1 MKKLFITIIS
11 MLLPIL
17 ASAQEL
23 CMFNENNEMGLDSE
37 NGTALFAGTVIGETE
52 SIVATIGADDTYKPQ
67 SATFTVNDTEITGGL
82 QGGTNPRDA
91 DGGMPSNT
99 LVQPA
104 SGSFLVFETEADG
117 FLFVMLKA
125 QSNKPYTVFE
135 DGIAIGYTFAA
146 IGDAATDLGT
156 VYQFTLEDNQNVIMN
171 PVEWAEQEFLKIT
184 APDNY
189 AARWSKDEE
198 GADVWDPIKVNGL
211 GVIKF
216 HVYAGCKYI
225 VNSNGSKIT
234 AAGFV
239 FSPTDNV
246 TIKSDDI
253 TIYSGDGS
261 SFVDEAEKWTIVG
274 DADLVGADWD
284 LSHKS
289 NNMRTTDLV
298 NYKLLK
304 RNVFL
309 KKGLYMYKVAKDYAM
324 TESYPNSNATL
335 LVGED
340 ATYTVTFTFNAE
352 TKELTATLKKTD
364 GIYYNYITKGK
375 IAEVIQKPYGN
386 YTGVIEIPEK
396 VTHEGV
402 EYTVKKINDYAFS
415 RCRGLTSITIPNSV
429 TSIGSW
435 AFEVCSGLTSITIPN
450 SVTSLGNSAFE
461 GCSGLTSVTIPNSVT
476 SIGGSAFGGCSS
488 LTSVTIPNS
497 VTSIGE
503 GAFGGCSS
511 LTSVT
516 IPNSVTSIGNNA
528 FQYCSALTSVTIP
541 NSVTSIGDVAFS
553 YCSGLTSVTIPNS
566 VTSIGDGAFSY
577 CSGLTSIT
585 IPNSV
590 TSIGGY
596 AFSGCSGLT
605 SVTIPNSVTSIGSYA
620 FSGCSGL
627 TSLTIGSGVR
637 NIYDNAFAN
646 CTKLEDVYCLA
657 EVLYSNE
664 NWNGLQTSNNAFDGS
679 YIDYATLHVP
689 ASAINAYKT
698 TAPWS
703 GFGEFVT
710 TSGEELPKCA
720 TPTIS
725 YEEGKIKFS
734 CETEGVEYV
743 SELSTDDAGSNYTNE
758 INITGKITVKV
769 YATKSGFVNSDTA
782 TAEFTAT
789 GIFGDLN
796 NDGKVNVADHVELTK
811 IILNQQE

>member
-429 TSIGSW
+429 TS
-435 AFEVCSGLTSITIPN
+435 
-450 SVTSLGNSAFE
+450 LGNSAFE

-476 SIGGSAFGGCSS
+476 SIGGS
-488 LTSVTIPNS
+488 
-497 VTSIGE
+497 
-503 GAFGGCSS
+503 AFGGCSS

-553 YCSGLTSVTIPNS
+553 Y
-566 VTSIGDGAFSY
+566 
-577 CSGLTSIT
+577 
-585 IPNSV
+585 
-590 TSIGGY
+590 
-596 AFSGCSGLT
+596 CSGLT